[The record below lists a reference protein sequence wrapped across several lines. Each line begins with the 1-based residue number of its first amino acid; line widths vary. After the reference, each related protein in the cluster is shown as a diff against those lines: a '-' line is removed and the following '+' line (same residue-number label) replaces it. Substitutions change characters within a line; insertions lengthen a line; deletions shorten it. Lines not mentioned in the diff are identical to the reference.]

1 MRANCV
7 SSALERRN
15 FRMLAVDGVLYNI
28 ALTFLDATI
37 LIPLFLSELGGS
49 PLWIGLATAIRQV
62 GFILPQLLIAR
73 WLPRIPRLTRF
84 VFWTYLLCRFAFLLV
99 IFAMVNRMSPEIVM
113 LTFFLGYTMCSL
125 GEGIIQVPWM
135 DVFGR
140 TISPHNHGRL
150 FGLMQTFGG
159 IGAFLCGLVIQQV
172 LAHPQQYPYPGN
184 FIVIFSLAFALLFV
198 STLSFLYVKEGPRRR
213 IETKESASGWLGR
226 GRLLRAWRHNT
237 AFRRL
242 LIVQTLLGLH
252 QIAMPFYILY
262 VQRIPGFTEASVGQL
277 VLAQVIGGI
286 AGGLLLGSMSARL
299 GNSTTISMTV
309 MINVCVPVLILL
321 AGQLGMG
328 KWAADVQKL
337 VWVGFFL
344 LGVAG
349 GGWIGCTNYL
359 LEISTDETRGR
370 FVAYLNTCSAPLAIL
385 PIFSAPMIQLLSYE
399 AVFLIVL
406 ILMLVALYW
415 SFRLP
420 KPGRHRRGDRPP
432 DAASQ
437 ALTNRMIHAIPE

>member
-1 MRANCV
+1 MRANWF

-15 FRMLAVDGVLYNI
+15 FRMLSFDGVLYNI

-37 LIPLFLSELGGS
+37 LIPLFLTELGGS

-84 VFWTYLLCRFAFLLV
+84 VFGTYLLCRFAFLLV
-99 IFAMVNRMSPEIVM
+99 ILAMVNRMSPEIVM
-113 LTFFLGYTMCSL
+113 LAFFLGYTMFSL

-159 IGAFLCGLVIQQV
+159 IGAFLCGLVIQHV
-172 LAHPQQYPYPGN
+172 LAHPQQFPYPGN
-184 FIVIFSLAFALLFV
+184 FIVIFSLAFVLLFV

-213 IETKESASGWLGR
+213 IEPKENGSGWLGR
-226 GRLLRAWRHNT
+226 GHLLRTWRHNT

-252 QIAMPFYILY
+252 QTAMPFYILY
-262 VQRIPGFTEASVGQL
+262 VQRLPAFAKASVGDL

-299 GNSTTISMTV
+299 GNRATISLTV
-309 MINVCVPVLILL
+309 MISACVPGLILL
-321 AGQLGMG
+321 AGQLGAG
-328 KWAADVQKL
+328 PHAIDVQYW
-337 VWVGFFL
+337 VWLGFFL

-349 GGWIGCTNYL
+349 AGWIGCTNYL
-359 LEISTDETRGR
+359 LEISNDETRGR

-385 PIFSAPMIQLLSYE
+385 PIFSASMIDRISYE

-406 ILMLVALYW
+406 LLLLVALCW

-420 KPGRHRRGDRPP
+420 KSGRRRSRDFVSWS
-432 DAASQ
+432 A
-437 ALTNRMIHAIPE
+437 